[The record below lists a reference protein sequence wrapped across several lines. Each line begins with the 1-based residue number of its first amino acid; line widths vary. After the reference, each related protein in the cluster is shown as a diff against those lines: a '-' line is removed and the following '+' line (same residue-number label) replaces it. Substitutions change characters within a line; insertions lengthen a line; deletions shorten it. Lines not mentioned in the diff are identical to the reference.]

1 MKLLFVDID
10 GPLAT
15 DGCSDVKF
23 KTKWHNNLYKMNPS
37 CVKILNEILEE
48 TGAEMILSSDWK
60 LHFTLEQI
68 GEIFEWNEVIK
79 KPIAFTISESVSM
92 SDLERNRI
100 HQITKTLEIHNPE
113 KWVAFD
119 DLFMQKGLTNFVLV
133 DPLEGLA
140 GDGVKDRILSF
151 LN

>member
-1 MKLLFVDID
+1 MKLIFVDID

-15 DGCSDVKF
+15 DGCSDVKI
-23 KTKWHNNLYKMNPS
+23 KTKWHNYLYKMNPV
-37 CVKILNEILEE
+37 CVRILNEILEE
-48 TGAEMILSSDWK
+48 TGANMILSSDWK
-60 LHFTLEQI
+60 NHFTLEEI
-68 GEIFEWNEVIK
+68 GEIFEWNEIIK
-79 KPIAFTISESVSM
+79 KPIAFTVTESVSM
-92 SDLERNRI
+92 SDLEKNRI
-100 HQITKTLEIHNPE
+100 HQITKTLKEYEPE

-140 GDGVKDRILSF
+140 GDGVKNKILSF